1 MAMLHPFDPRI
12 NKPRPNADGSVS
24 TELTRTVQFP
34 DGSWGN
40 VPSLWWGDGESYRDF
55 GNLEDDQIAGLASN
69 YEAQSGKAF
78 PRFGSLAEA
87 EAAAKTRSAAG
98 GGETGTITTGAKPIT
113 LERLA
118 EGIKRANAAGDTA
131 AVQKLGTAYR
141 QMQAGGGADMPP
153 AGAVPGSKAYADWAV
168 AQARAGKELPQVSA
182 HTKFEAPKPNGLMD
196 KAHVAAGSFL
206 EGMPLI
212 GSTLIDWA
220 KKGRSAVQGMTPD
233 EVNAEYEAEKAAN
246 PITSGVS
253 SLAGGIAA
261 LAPLGATQVGGR
273 LLGMTGGFGSRLLMG
288 GLSGGAIS
296 GADTITRGGSLEDAG
311 KSAVLGTLF
320 GSAIPLAGAGARV
333 VGNVA
338 RPYVGALTKP
348 VAEAYRRA
356 GSAFGRDAT
365 ANPGGMMNAADEAVA
380 AANGVPLINADRG
393 GETVRALARSVANQ
407 SPEARAV
414 IEKTASDRFAGQ
426 AGRAVEFIRRIAG
439 GNVDDLG
446 YQKGLKDAAR
456 LANEP
461 RYRAAMDSPKAAFVW
476 SEPLAELMQSP
487 TFRQAVKAAESR
499 GADKA
504 AIAGVKAVKS
514 PFAFDAN
521 DVMTIKTNPDGS
533 RVLPS
538 LAFWNQVKINL
549 DRAIGVGQR
558 AGDDIS
564 DLVGMKQKL
573 VAALDAQVP
582 AYAKAR
588 ATAASYFGAED
599 ALDAGKL
606 FANKTRELPEARSA
620 FNAMTPSER
629 KAFRVGFASE
639 IIDKIKDAR
648 FRANVIDQAFGSPA
662 KREMMEIVFGKA
674 KAHELEAYVKVED
687 LADKLRGALGNSTTA
702 RQLMELGIGAGS
714 GALLTGGDWKGALGG
729 AALVRGGR
737 WITQRADAKVMQEVA
752 KLLTSDDPALVQKAI
767 ANASMSPKW
776 MEALER
782 LEKLIAPAVPSVE
795 ASKRM
800 PVEITVTGGNPALA
814 GP

>member
-1 MAMLHPFDPRI
+1 MA
-12 NKPRPNADGSVS
+12 
-24 TELTRTVQFP
+24 
-34 DGSWGN
+34 
-40 VPSLWWGDGESYRDF
+40 
-55 GNLEDDQIAGLASN
+55 
-69 YEAQSGKAF
+69 
-78 PRFGSLAEA
+78 
-87 EAAAKTRSAAG
+87 
-98 GGETGTITTGAKPIT
+98 T
-113 LERLA
+113 LEQLA
-118 EGIKRANAAGDTA
+118 EGIKRAHAAGDA
-131 AVQKLGTAYR
+131 ASVQKLGAAYR
-141 QMQAGGGADMPP
+141 QMQAGGGDVAQPP
-153 AGAVPGSKAYADWAV
+153 AGAKPGSREYADWAME
-168 AQARAGKELPQVSA
+168 QARAGKKLPQISA
-182 HTKFEAPKPNGLMD
+182 APEADVPTPNGLMD
-196 KAHVAAGSFL
+196 KAFAASGSFL
-206 EGMPLI
+206 EGMPVI

-220 KKGRSAVQGMTPD
+220 KQGRSAVQGMTPEQVD
-233 EVNAEYEAEKAAN
+233 AEYTAAKEAN
-246 PITSGVS
+246 PITSGAS

-261 LAPLGATQVGGR
+261 LAPLGATAAGGR
-273 LLGMTGGFGSRLLMG
+273 LLGMTGGYGSRVMFG
-288 GLSGGAIS
+288 AGSGGAIA
-296 GADTITRGGSLEDAG
+296 GADTLTRGGSLDDAAN
-311 KSAVLGTLF
+311 SALVGGALGMVLP
-320 GSAIPLAGAGARV
+320 AAGETARL
-333 VGNVA
+333 VGNIA
-338 RPYVGALTKP
+338 RPYVGAIANP
-348 VAEAYRRA
+348 IAEAYRRA
-356 GSAFGRDAT
+356 GSAFGRDAD
-365 ANPGGMMNAADEAVA
+365 ANPGGLLNAADEAVA
-380 AANGVPLINADRG
+380 ATNGVPLINADRG
-393 GETVRALARSVANQ
+393 GETVRALTRSVANQ

-414 IEKTASDRFAGQ
+414 IEKTATDRFAGQ

-461 RYRAAMDSPKAAFVW
+461 RYRAAMESPKAAFVW

-504 AIAGVKAVKS
+504 AVAGAKAVKS

-549 DRAIGVGQR
+549 DRAIGIGQR

-573 VAALDAQVP
+573 VGALDAQVP

-599 ALDAGKL
+599 ALDAGKM

-620 FNAMTPSER
+620 FGAMTPSEQ
-629 KAFRVGFASE
+629 KAFRVGFSSE

-674 KAHELEAYVKVED
+674 KARELEAYVRVED
-687 LADKLRGALGNSTTA
+687 LADKLRGAMGNSTTA

-752 KLLTSDDPALVQKAI
+752 KLLMSNDPAMVQKAI

-776 MEALER
+776 MDALEG
-782 LEKLIAPAVPSVE
+782 LEKVIAPAVPSVE

-800 PVEITVTGGNPALA
+800 PVEITVSGGNPALA
-814 GP
+814 GAY